1 MQEPTAQDLHRQD
14 PHRQDPAAE
23 AGDGAASPRI
33 LSPAAQRALSEAAER
48 RAAIDARA
56 AEISAKPERQGRGG
70 LEPVRYDDWEVKGL
84 AVDF

>member
-23 AGDGAASPRI
+23 AGDGAAPPRT
-33 LSPAAQRALSEAAER
+33 LSPAAQRALAEAAER